1 MLYLNVNRKTIRGSL
16 AKQLLRL
23 GRLLPNF
30 AEHGPVNLGKLFT
43 TEVSPA
49 FRWPKDLRAEWVAL
63 THARMELIHSDRGR
77 SPNAI
82 LQLHGGAYV
91 SGYSDMYRRSAI
103 RYHRVSC
110 GTDVVSLDYRLA
122 PDHPFPAALEDA
134 VEAYGRLVRDGYP
147 PERIIVVGDSAGGG
161 LALALCMRL
170 RETGIPLPKAV
181 VTLSAW
187 TDLAAEGESYLR
199 NFTLDPL
206 LGAGTKPLDVRAYAG
221 EHPLK
226 DPLISP
232 AYGDF
237 AGFPPLMMHV
247 GSFEMLESDTL
258 TVARRA
264 SAAGVDVSVS
274 IYRGMFH
281 VFQLA
286 FGLIPEANKAWREI
300 GDFIQG
306 QFGCTYEYRSD
317 PIE

>member
-1 MLYLNVNRKTIRGSL
+1 MLYLNVNKKTIRGSL
-16 AKQLLRL
+16 AKQLLKL

-30 AEHGPVNLGKLFT
+30 ADHGPLNLGKLFT
-43 TEVSPA
+43 TEVSED
-49 FRWPKDLRAEWVAL
+49 FRWPKDLKAEWIGL
-63 THARMELIHSDRGR
+63 SHARMERVSSKRGL

-82 LQLHGGAYV
+82 LQLHGGAFV

-103 RYHRVSC
+103 RYHRISC

-122 PDHPFPAALEDA
+122 PTHPFPAALDDA
-134 VEAYGRLVRDGYP
+134 VEAYDRLLADGYA

-161 LALALCMRL
+161 LSLSLCMRL
-170 RETGIPLPKAV
+170 RDGGRPLPKAV
-181 VTLSAW
+181 VTMSAW

-206 LGAGTKPLDVRAYAG
+206 LGAGTKPLDVDAYAAG
-221 EHPLK
+221 RSLK
-226 DPLISP
+226 DPLVSP

-237 AGFPPLMMHV
+237 TGFPPLMMHV
-247 GSFEMLESDTL
+247 GGFEMLESDTL
-258 TVARRA
+258 GVARKA
-264 SAAGVDVSVS
+264 AAAGVDVSVS

-286 FGLIPEANKAWREI
+286 FDLIPEAKKAWREI

-306 QFGCTYEYRSD
+306 QFGCTYAFRSD
-317 PIE
+317 PVE